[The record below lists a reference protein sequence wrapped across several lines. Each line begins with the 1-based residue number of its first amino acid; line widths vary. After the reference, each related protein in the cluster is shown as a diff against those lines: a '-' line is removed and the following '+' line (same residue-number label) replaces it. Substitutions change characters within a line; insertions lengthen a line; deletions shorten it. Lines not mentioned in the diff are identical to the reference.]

1 MILPLR
7 PVGTP
12 DSTGVPSDRAWLLPL
27 LRKHGG
33 GSKCSPSSCQLSYF
47 LKGILPIARHCD
59 ALCQGRDG
67 LTSLSANEGKTQSFR
82 VVQLWQ
88 LFPCF
93 CASPSDIASSL
104 WDDLTPVI
112 ASELQGTRYPDIIP
126 AICHGLQLLVD
137 CSKKKREQR
146 ATAPLKAETTVTED
160 KEHHQT
166 TTTVQNAAMTVMGS
180 VSTKLLP
187 LLFSLLEKNASS
199 SLENTEMRVNT
210 PTQVLGTVSALVSV
224 APTPFVTNLFKK
236 LLHKLLEKRAAGL
249 SSTSAPPPLATPTT
263 TEASASPITSSPG
276 ETRLA
281 TAATTTTTTTTTA
294 PLKLAC
300 TYLDLIAC
308 MMPQLEPDCV
318 RLCYRAIKP
327 MIQDDQIPGIQ
338 KRAYKALLALC
349 HHHSQ
354 FIVSD
359 PSDLQVFVDLLVG
372 SPLYNCHAKAR
383 RARLKC
389 LLYMVQN
396 FQPENEEH
404 KAATR
409 AIISEIILCMKD
421 TNARTRET
429 ASELLVTLGN
439 ADAVGLMKLVAAGL
453 GGLSPHMR
461 SGALAALM
469 VLNKTYAHY
478 KSQFHKDSVAA
489 MTPDVMSTVLVLL
502 VEPYKEV
509 VQAAL
514 EFLKVASGGL
524 DRQRLEPLIGPI
536 CNAMFPEN
544 GMTNVNKC
552 IAEVKGVL
560 RKLTRKCGFNA
571 VRAIMP
577 ESHCKIITAMQ
588 KLSEKE
594 LRTKKKLNSSAT
606 VAGNEGGGST
616 GRGARWSAADYLPSS
631 VLIQE
636 GRKRKLSGN
645 TNDGG
650 DSDDEYI
657 IDLLDENNMMLKHR
671 SLPGGRIAHNDSTT
685 RYGFDTDSSDDDSNG
700 GGYHSGSTNI
710 QLDTG
715 GRLIIPQEDD
725 DDSEDKPD
733 SRKAEEN
740 ATGSSSL
747 TAERRE
753 EQGDCRLKKRHR
765 GNASLSAD
773 KGQRVEKRIKIP
785 HTKLPGSEYKSTKGG
800 GDVQRKD
807 QALEPHAYIPL
818 DASKLVSYLKHKKGH
833 DVAQVYGAVVKGRR
847 GKKGYQPRSRRP
859 KKGHK

>member
-1 MILPLR
+1 MQCCFPIEKEALGYAIEGIGIERTLMILPLR
-7 PVGTP
+7 PAGTQ

-27 LRKHGG
+27 LKKHG
-33 GSKCSPSSCQLSYF
+33 GSKCPPGSCQLSYF

-59 ALCQGRDG
+59 TLCRGRG
-67 LTSLSANEGKTQSFR
+67 PTSSSANEAKTQSFR

-93 CASPSDIASSL
+93 CASPSDISSSL

-112 ASELQGTRYPDIIP
+112 ASELQGTPYPDIIP
-126 AICHGLQLLVD
+126 VICHGLQLLVD
-137 CSKKKREQR
+137 CCKKKRAQR
-146 ATAPLKAETTVTED
+146 APLEAETTVTED
-160 KEHHQT
+160 KEHRQET
-166 TTTVQNAAMTVMGS
+166 TAQKAAMTVMGS

-187 LLFSLLEKNASS
+187 LLFSLLEKN
-199 SLENTEMRVNT
+199 TEMRVNT
-210 PTQVLGTVSALVSV
+210 PTQVLGTVSALASV

-249 SSTSAPPPLATPTT
+249 SSTSAAPPPVTST
-263 TEASASPITSSPG
+263 TEASTSSGSSPG
-276 ETRLA
+276 ETCLA
-281 TAATTTTTTTTTA
+281 TATSTTT

-318 RLCYRAIKP
+318 MLCYRAIKP

-383 RARLKC
+383 RVRLKC

-396 FQPENEEH
+396 FQPKNEEH
-404 KAATR
+404 TAATR

-421 TNARTRET
+421 SNGRTREAAT
-429 ASELLVTLGN
+429 ELLVTLGN

-461 SGALAALM
+461 SGALTALM
-469 VLNKTYAHY
+469 VLNRSYAHS
-478 KSQFHKDSVAA
+478 KSPFRQECVAA
-489 MTPDVMSTVLVLL
+489 MTPDVMSTTILL
-502 VEPYKEV
+502 LHEPYKEV

-514 EFLKVASGGL
+514 EFLKVAAGGL
-524 DRQRLEPLIGPI
+524 DRHRLEPLIGPI

-544 GMTNVNKC
+544 GALVVNRC

-560 RKLTRKCGFNA
+560 RKLTRKCGFDA

-577 ESHCKIITAMQ
+577 ERHRKIISAMQ

-594 LRTKKKLNSSAT
+594 LRTKIKLNNTT
-606 VAGNEGGGST
+606 VASSEGGNTGGGAGGST
-616 GRGARWSAADYLPSS
+616 DYLPSS

-636 GRKRKLSGN
+636 GRKRKPPGN
-645 TNDGG
+645 VDDN
-650 DSDDEYI
+650 SDDEHI
-657 IDLLDENNMMLKHR
+657 IDLLDENSMMLKHL
-671 SLPGGRIAHNDSTT
+671 SLPGRAHNDSTS
-685 RYGFDTDSSDDDSNG
+685 GFDFDTDSSDDDFNG
-700 GGYHSGSTNI
+700 GNNHGMSM
-710 QLDTG
+710 QLDKG
-715 GRLIIPQEDD
+715 GRLIIPLEDD
-725 DDSEDKPD
+725 DGDKPD
-733 SRKAEEN
+733 SRKNEN

-747 TAERRE
+747 VVEHE
-753 EQGDCRLKKRHR
+753 EQGGCHLKKHCR
-765 GNASLSAD
+765 GDLSAD
-773 KGQRVEKRIKIP
+773 KGQRVTKRIKMP
-785 HTKLPGSEYKSTKGG
+785 PTKLPGSEYKSTKGG

-818 DASKLVSYLKHKKGH
+818 DASKLVRYLKHKRGQ
-833 DVAQVYGAVVKGRR
+833 DVAQMYGAVVKGRS